1 MALILR
7 GLTLNEQD
15 ISQPLIGHFDERG
28 GTLGRSDEATFT
40 LPDPERTISRV
51 QSQIL
56 HYDGHYWIENVST
69 VSPILHNG
77 RPLGTG
83 MRVMLDA
90 GDELRIGGYVL
101 QVNLEDDE
109 GSATILRGRTVVP
122 APPAR
127 RAPPQPVG
135 PRGSPALRVATDTN
149 PQHLSAPAA
158 ESSGEHIPGSPGQGA
173 IHARPD
179 GQGTLAEPLLSAAQG
194 IPASQRSQ
202 DADLEWQSFL
212 EGAGIAGRFGGPAS
226 PELMLSIGQILK
238 VAIEGIQGLLMAR
251 ARIRSEMGSRVTL
264 LQPRDNNPLKFT
276 PDPVLVLQMLLEPA
290 PRGFLAGP
298 AAVRSAVS
306 DLHSH
311 EAGMVAG
318 LHAVLEAVLDRLNPA
333 KLEQLPQKRSAL
345 GLLSGARNR
354 SQLWDEYQQLYAGL
368 REDVQDNFQRAF
380 GDAFLKGYEAKG
392 RSTGDEKNKIP

>member
-101 QVNLEDDE
+101 QVDLEDNE

-127 RAPPQPVG
+127 RAPPPPVG
-135 PRGSPALRVATDTN
+135 PRDSPALKVAADTN
-149 PQHLSAPAA
+149 PQHPTAPAA
-158 ESSGEHIPGSPGQGA
+158 ESSGE
-173 IHARPD
+173 HARPD
-179 GQGTLAEPLLSAAQG
+179 GQGTLAEPLLSAARG
-194 IPASQRSQ
+194 IPASQRSE
-202 DADLEWQSFL
+202 DADLDWQSFL
-212 EGAGIAGRFGGPAS
+212 EGAGLAGRFGGPAS

-238 VAIEGIQGLLMAR
+238 VAIEGIQELLMAR
-251 ARIRSEMGSRVTL
+251 AQIRSEMGSRVTL

-276 PDPVLVLQMLLEPA
+276 PDPVLALQMLLDPA
-290 PRGFLAGP
+290 PRGFLVGP
-298 AAVRSAVS
+298 AAVRNAVS

-333 KLEQLPQKRSAL
+333 KLEQLPRKRSAL
-345 GLLSGARNR
+345 GLLSGARSR
-354 SQLWDEYQQLYAGL
+354 SQLWDEYQQLYAEL

-380 GDAFLKGYEAKG
+380 GDAFLKGYEARG
-392 RSTGDEKNKIP
+392 RSIRPRE